1 MATVNYPGGSAQSIA
16 TGYNLDANNVYSD
29 SVAVPVGRIAA
40 SGDGPVLIT
49 ALSAFMAGRG
59 ASRTAY
65 LKIGTAET
73 AGFTIASGASAVS
86 TGSRAVSLLVAD
98 GASLRVECRANGAY
112 YFGRGGSGSTIKASD
127 GYAWAGRLSGVVT
140 YVEVPSAPRTVVAT
154 PDPGAA
160 SVSLSWVAPS
170 SDGGSAVNGYRV
182 EYDTDPAFGSP
193 TVVSLGVVLS
203 TVVSGLTPGDTVYFR
218 VAAENA
224 VTDAAST
231 WSVYSSTASA
241 FLGAAPDA
249 PTALAATAGL
259 GHVALTWAAPADD
272 GGVALTGYRVEW
284 STDSGFAGADSREV
298 GASSL
303 GATITDLA
311 PATLYYFRVYAVNS
325 VGDSPASASDSETTS
340 ARGTLELVRGASV
353 HVSGG
358 VQVELRSDGAASP
371 TVTLGYVA
379 FGTGSTF
386 VSIAALPIGAT
397 AADFAAPGGRRNFA
411 LIADADGHLF
421 VIGRRGD
428 DDSAVLVK
436 RYERSAST
444 TWAADGT
451 LSGSLTD
458 TGDSLVD
465 FAAAFAPGSGGSPRP
480 SALLL
485 ARRAGSVGAGSV
497 SFGTVDLAAVAA
509 SSGSLFIAS
518 GDDPAFLPAPPVGAA
533 ANSGVLDVAPVTSGG
548 SRFALVAGGW
558 AVADVANG
566 AVSSVA
572 KAPDGTATAGPWARV
587 LGVSSSAFMLLT
599 VSAGALAWAVIS
611 TAGATLGSGSYAAA
625 NAAGTDF
632 ADDWDAYYDR
642 AAAVVTVYYLA
653 DTGSTRTLE
662 AVDVSPTTYAAA
674 AAVVLTSAL
683 GAVSSTNDAVR
694 VPQGFVD
701 ERRVVVAS
709 ANLASGTK
717 STAVYVDTSG
727 NIAPDAPALVE
738 KAGFDAS
745 LDQLFAWVFGDDNT
759 VDAQTAYELVV
770 QRVSD
775 SVDVVST
782 GKVTSGTASR
792 NIAGGTIANG
802 QAYRWRVRT
811 YDELDVVGEWSA
823 WDTFTASALGNLTI
837 TTPAADNPAGLDSS
851 SVLIEWSYA
860 QGDGYLQTQRRVKL
874 VRVSDEATLSD
885 TTMQASTATA
895 YTITDVPTD
904 VAVRV
909 ELSIVNNAP
918 GTPTVGPTLRLLTT
932 SYGLPMTPE
941 ATLTPGEAWVDIE
954 VVNPSPT
961 GSRPEVALNY
971 IERRETGSGDD
982 FVAVGTAAINGSYRD
997 HATRSGVGY
1006 DYRVRGV
1013 TA

>member
-1 MATVNYPGGSAQSIA
+1 MGTVNYPGGATPTVS

-29 SVAVPVGRIAA
+29 SVAIPAGRLAA
-40 SGDGPVLIT
+40 SGQGPVLLT
-49 ALSAFMAGRG
+49 AASAFMAGRG

-65 LKIGTAET
+65 LKVGTAET
-73 AGFTIASGASAVS
+73 AGFTIASGSSAAA
-86 TGSRAVSLLVAD
+86 TGSRALSLLVAN

-127 GYAWAGRLSGVVT
+127 GFTWAGRLSGTVA
-140 YVEVPSAPRTVVAT
+140 YVEVPSAPLAPAAT

-160 SVSLSWVAPS
+160 SVTLSWAAPS
-170 SDGGSAVNGYRV
+170 SDGGSAVTGYRV
-182 EYDTDPAFGSP
+182 EYGTDPALAAA
-193 TVVSLGVVLS
+193 TVGTVGAVLS
-203 TVVSGLTPGDTVYFR
+203 TVISGLTPGLTYYFR
-218 VAAENA
+218 VAALNA
-224 VTDAAST
+224 VTAAAST
-231 WSVYSSTASA
+231 WSVPSSIVSA
-241 FLGAAPDA
+241 FLGSAPDA

-259 GHVALTWAAPADD
+259 GHVALTWAAPVDD

-284 STDSGFAGADSREV
+284 STSAGFAGALSRTV
-298 GASSL
+298 GASAL

-311 PATLYYFRVYAVNS
+311 PATLYYFRVYAINS
-325 VGDSPASASDSETTS
+325 IGDSPASASDSETTA
-340 ARGTLELVRGASV
+340 ARGALELVRGASV

-371 TVTLGYVA
+371 TVTLGYIA
-379 FGTGSTF
+379 FGTGSAF
-386 VSIAALPIGAT
+386 VSIATLPIGAT

-411 LIADADGHLF
+411 LMADDSGHLF

-428 DDSAVLVK
+428 DASAVLVK
-436 RYERSAST
+436 RYARSAST
-444 TWAADGT
+444 TWAASGA
-451 LSGSLTD
+451 LSGSLAD

-480 SALLL
+480 SALML

-497 SFGTVDLAAVAA
+497 SFGTIDLAAVAA

-518 GDDPAFLPAPPVGAA
+518 GDDPSFLPSAPVAAA

-566 AVSSVA
+566 VVTSVA
-572 KAPDGTATAGPWARV
+572 KAAGGTATAGPWARV

-625 NAAGTDF
+625 NAAGADF
-632 ADDWDAYYDR
+632 ADDWDAYLDR

-662 AVDVSPTTYAAA
+662 AIDVSPTTYAAS

-709 ANLASGTK
+709 ANLASGAK
-717 STAVYVDTSG
+717 STAAYVDTSG

-745 LDQLFAWVFGDDNT
+745 LAQVFDWAFGDDNT
-759 VDAQTAYELVV
+759 VDAQTAYELTVE
-770 QRVSD
+770 RVSD
-775 SVDVVST
+775 SVAVVST

-792 NIAGGTIANG
+792 TIAGGTIANG
-802 QAYRWRVRT
+802 QSYRWRVRT
-811 YDELDVVGEWSA
+811 YDELDVVGAWSS

-851 SVLIEWSYA
+851 SVLIEWSFA

-874 VRVSDEATLSD
+874 VRVADEVTLSD
-885 TTMQASTATA
+885 TTMQASTATS
-895 YTITDVPTD
+895 YTVPSVPTD
-904 VAVRV
+904 TPVRV
-909 ELSIVNNAP
+909 EVSIVSNAP
-918 GTPTVGPTLRLLTT
+918 GTPTVGPVSRLLTT
-932 SYGLPMTPE
+932 SYGLPMTPT
-941 ATLTPGEAWVDIE
+941 AALTPGEAWVD
-954 VVNPSPT
+954 VAVTNPAPT
-961 GSRPEVALNY
+961 GSRPAAVLNY
-971 IERRETGSGDD
+971 IERRETGSGAD
-982 FVAVGTAAINGSYRD
+982 FVAVGTAAPNATYRD

-1006 DYRVRGV
+1006 DYRVRV